1 MLNDATNNSYHLYF
15 LLLLMSMATWYWIVL
30 KVYQSW
36 TLRRNTKSFVDAFWR
51 CRNLKQVE
59 EQVLKQVKPE
69 PCAELMIS
77 GLQAARHVQNPE
89 QGLVEMGIA

>member
-1 MLNDATNNSYHLYF
+1 METQQEVTQMGLAHVLTQTTGMGLIPVV
-15 LLLLMSMATWYWIVL
+15 LLLLMSIATWYWIVL

-36 TLRRNTKSFVDAFWR
+36 TLRRNTKAFVDAFWR

-69 PCAELMIS
+69 PCAGNRS
-77 GLQAARHVQNPE
+77 PAPA
-89 QGLVEMGIA
+89 